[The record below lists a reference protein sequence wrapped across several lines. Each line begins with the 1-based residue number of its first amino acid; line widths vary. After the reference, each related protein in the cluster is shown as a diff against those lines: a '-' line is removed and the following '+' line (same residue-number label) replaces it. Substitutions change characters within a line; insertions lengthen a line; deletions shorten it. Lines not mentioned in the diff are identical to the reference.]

1 MIVYS
6 IGHGIVERKYCRYL
20 KEIDCRDKGGERE
33 MSNYSHVYANYS
45 HVYGST
51 FYTSF
56 RWFEHDFDEDSRIA
70 E

>member
-33 MSNYSHVYANYS
+33 MSNYSHVY
-45 HVYGST
+45 GST